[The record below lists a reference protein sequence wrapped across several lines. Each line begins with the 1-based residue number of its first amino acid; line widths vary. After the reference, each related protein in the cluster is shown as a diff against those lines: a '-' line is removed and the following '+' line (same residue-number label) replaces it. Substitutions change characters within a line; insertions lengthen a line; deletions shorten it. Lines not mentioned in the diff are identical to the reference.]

1 MAKAET
7 TEQPEN
13 DPIAILEPEQESGE
27 KTEETE
33 VPASAYASKSRDDLE
48 KMLDD
53 QKSMIGRQSNEV
65 ADVRREIEALKSTR
79 SYVDSQLQQVEQPK
93 AKEIDYFGDPA
104 SAIKQSIEDHPAL
117 KQQAEEL
124 ARMRAETAARDIEAR
139 HPDASTLLSSEGFK
153 DYIAQSPSRT
163 LSYTS
168 GMKSM
173 DVGILDE
180 LLTAYKSIN
189 QPPPE
194 VEALKNQ
201 DRKAQVRKAA
211 TGNAQGSSETSASK
225 TLSRDDI
232 VNLQINDPER
242 YKRLYPKIKKMYQ
255 EGRVT

>member
-1 MAKAET
+1 MAKAEA
-7 TEQPEN
+7 TEQPVI
-13 DPIAILEPEQESGE
+13 DPIDALEPEQPGE
-27 KTEETE
+27 KEQETE
-33 VPASAYASKSRDDLE
+33 VPASAYSSKSREDLE

-65 ADVRREIEALKSTR
+65 ADVRREIEAIKGAK

-104 SAIKQSIEDHPAL
+104 SAIKQSIEDHPVL

-124 ARMRAETAARDIEAR
+124 AKMRAETAARDIEAR
-139 HPDASTLLSSEGFK
+139 HPDASTLLYSEGFK

-163 LSYTS
+163 LSYS
-168 GMKSM
+168 AGMKAM

-180 LLTAYKSIN
+180 LLSAYKSTIE
-189 QPPPE
+189 PAPE
-194 VEALKNQ
+194 VEVLKNQ

-211 TGNAQGSSETSASK
+211 TGGAQGSSETSAGK

-232 VNLQINDPER
+232 VNLQIKDPER
-242 YKRLYPKIKKMYQ
+242 YKRLYPQIKKMYQ
-255 EGRVT
+255 EGKVT

>member
-1 MAKAET
+1 MAKAEAA
-7 TEQPEN
+7 EQPVD
-13 DPIAILEPEQESGE
+13 DPIAILEPEESGE

-65 ADVRREIEALKSTR
+65 ADVRREIEAMKGTR
-79 SYVDSQLQQVEQPK
+79 SYVDSQLQVEQPK

-104 SAIKQSIEDHPAL
+104 SAIKQSIEDHPVL

-124 ARMRAETAARDIEAR
+124 ARMRAETAARDIESR
-139 HPDASTLLSSEGFK
+139 HPDASALLNSDDFK
-153 DYIAQSPSRT
+153 TYIAQSPSRT
-163 LSYTS
+163 ASYTT

-173 DVGILDE
+173 DVGIVDE
-180 LLTAYKSIN
+180 LLSGFKATN

-201 DRKAQVRKAA
+201 DRKAQAKKAA
-211 TGNAQGSSETSASK
+211 TGNAQGSSETSAGK
-225 TLSRDDI
+225 TISRDDI
-232 VNLQINDPER
+232 VNLKMNDPER
-242 YKRLYPKIKKMYQ
+242 YRRLYPQIEKMYR